1 MSLGK
6 TFTRS
11 IVREVGR
18 NYGKAISNSLL
29 GDKHSTPVRMVGN
42 SNDVTRKR
50 GNKYHNKLDE
60 LIQKLAIKGATATLN
75 QGQNI
80 YNAYFELVEEAQAD
94 GVIDLDEL
102 VFLVKNY
109 TSTFQSLEKIEIA
122 LTEMSDSEKAKII
135 NDKKEGLNDFL
146 SQLNDALVINEDNN
160 SILNQ
165 KTFVAFILNFLCL
178 DRIYLFPKKWDSYF
192 WLIYILFFGSTAVNS
207 FNLNNSITDSIN
219 LLIGSTAIYWL
230 IINPLRKK
238 GVWEYIGDLKRS
250 IKIKKASVDLK
261 EIIQKLLA

>member
-102 VFLVKNY
+102 VFSLVLNENTIQNNINSQITAYCLPDVAGFDINTKVSFF
-109 TSTFQSLEKIEIA
+109 STLERNGCFVDIFVNEQIVIGA
-122 LTEMSDSEKAKII
+122 L
-135 NDKKEGLNDFL
+135 F
-146 SQLNDALVINEDNN
+146 
-160 SILNQ
+160 
-165 KTFVAFILNFLCL
+165 
-178 DRIYLFPKKWDSYF
+178 
-192 WLIYILFFGSTAVNS
+192 
-207 FNLNNSITDSIN
+207 
-219 LLIGSTAIYWL
+219 
-230 IINPLRKK
+230 
-238 GVWEYIGDLKRS
+238 
-250 IKIKKASVDLK
+250 
-261 EIIQKLLA
+261 